1 MACDGKVFAPQGSP
15 RGQGPPRMESCIA
28 EWRCLLLE
36 EKVLIDAQRAC
47 EEKYLM
53 DIEQDDDAVK

>member
-1 MACDGKVFAPQGSP
+1 MVHDFRDICAAGEPEGARPISAQIMHC
-15 RGQGPPRMESCIA
+15 R
-28 EWRCLLLE
+28 E

>member
-1 MACDGKVFAPQGSP
+1 MPSP
-15 RGQGPPRMESCIA
+15 GGNGRA
-28 EWRCLLLE
+28 VRCLLLE
-36 EKVLIDAQRAC
+36 EKVLSEAKRAC